1 MPSINMIAVRRE
13 EKRRQEQNIR
23 KLLYS
28 ILGEIGL
35 VIAVAFVIT
44 ARILVT
50 QNEVNKLSD
59 RVNALQPSVTKIQQL
74 QSQTAALMPKVQTLD
89 GAKADTLFWYKNFYA
104 VTTSLPPKTWLTS
117 LGTVG
122 AAGAG
127 AVTPGAAS
135 GDDPTLSLAGIA
147 MSQAVVGETMLR
159 MNQAPS
165 LDHVDLAFVQQQ
177 KIGSADTVAF
187 QMTVHLKPEVSAA
200 PAAAPGGTKTAGT
213 KTADTKT
220 ADVKGAVNGTRS

>member
-13 EKRRQEQNIR
+13 EKRRREQNIR
-23 KLLYS
+23 KLLYA

-35 VIAVAFVIT
+35 VVAVAFVMT

-50 QNEVNKLSD
+50 QSEINRLTD

-74 QSQTAALMPKVQTLD
+74 QTQTAALMPKVQTLD

-117 LGTVG
+117 LATGAGAGAPTATGTATPG

-127 AVTPGAAS
+127 
-135 GDDPTLSLAGIA
+135 DPTLNLVGVA
-147 MSQAVVGETMLR
+147 MSQAVVGDAMLR

-177 KIGSADTVAF
+177 KLGTADAVGF
-187 QMTVHLKPEVSAA
+187 QMTVHLKPEAGAA
-200 PAAAPGGTKTAGT
+200 KDNSKPATKG
-213 KTADTKT
+213 DTKT
-220 ADVKGAVNGTRS
+220 AEAKGAVNGTKS

>member
-23 KLLYS
+23 KLLYA

-35 VIAVAFVIT
+35 VVAVAFVMT

-50 QNEVNKLSD
+50 QNEINRLSD

-74 QSQTAALMPKVQTLD
+74 QTQTAALMPKVQTLD

-117 LGTVG
+117 LATGATTGTG
-122 AAGAG
+122 T
-127 AVTPGAAS
+127 VTPGAA
-135 GDDPTLSLAGIA
+135 GGGDPTLNLVGVA
-147 MSQAVVGETMLR
+147 MSQAVVGEAMLR

-177 KIGSADTVAF
+177 KLGTAEVVAF
-187 QMTVHLKPEVSAA
+187 QMTVHLKPEAGAA
-200 PAAAPGGTKTAGT
+200 MPAAKGGTKTAD
-213 KTADTKT
+213 A
-220 ADVKGAVNGTRS
+220 KGAVNGTKS

>member
-23 KLLYS
+23 KLLYA

-35 VIAVAFVIT
+35 VIAVAFVLT

-50 QNEVNKLSD
+50 QNEINKLSD
-59 RVNALQPSVTKIQQL
+59 RVNALQPSVTKIQQM
-74 QSQTAALMPKVQTLD
+74 QTQTAALMPKVQTLD

-104 VTTSLPPKTWLTS
+104 VTTSLPSKTWLTS
-117 LGTVG
+117 LATGAAPATGAATPG

-127 AVTPGAAS
+127 
-135 GDDPTLSLAGIA
+135 DPTLNLVGVA
-147 MSQAVVGETMLR
+147 MSQAIVGEAMLR

-177 KIGSADTVAF
+177 KLGTADAVGF
-187 QMTVHLKPEVSAA
+187 QMTVHLKPEVGAA
-200 PAAAPGGTKTAGT
+200 PPAAKG
-213 KTADTKT
+213 DTKT
-220 ADVKGAVNGTRS
+220 AEAKDTEAKGAVNGTKS

>member
-23 KLLYS
+23 KLLYA

-35 VIAVAFVIT
+35 VVAVAFVLT

-50 QNEVNKLSD
+50 QNEINKLSD
-59 RVNALQPSVTKIQQL
+59 RVKDLQPSVTKIQQL
-74 QSQTAALMPKVQTLD
+74 QIQTAALMPKVQTLD

-104 VTTSLPPKTWLTS
+104 VTTSLPPRTWLTS
-117 LGTVG
+117 LATGTPVGTG
-122 AAGAG
+122 AA
-127 AVTPGAAS
+127 TPGTA
-135 GDDPTLSLAGIA
+135 GGGDPTLSLVGVA
-147 MSQAVVGETMLR
+147 MSQAVVGEAMLR

-177 KIGSADTVAF
+177 KVGTTDAVGF
-187 QMTVHLKPEVSAA
+187 QMTVHLKPEAGAA
-200 PAAAPGGTKTAGT
+200 KDNSKPATKG
-213 KTADTKT
+213 DTKT
-220 ADVKGAVNGTRS
+220 AEAKGAVNGTKS

>member
-23 KLLYS
+23 KLLYA

-35 VIAVAFVIT
+35 VVAVAFVLT

-50 QNEVNKLSD
+50 QNEINKLSD
-59 RVNALQPSVTKIQQL
+59 RVKDLQPSVTKIQQL
-74 QSQTAALMPKVQTLD
+74 QTQTAALMPKVQTLD

-104 VTTSLPPKTWLTS
+104 VTTSLPPRTWLTS
-117 LGTVG
+117 LATGTPVGTG
-122 AAGAG
+122 AA
-127 AVTPGAAS
+127 TPGAA
-135 GDDPTLSLAGIA
+135 GGGDPTLSLVGVA
-147 MSQAVVGETMLR
+147 MSQAVVGEAMLR

-177 KIGSADTVAF
+177 KVGTTDAVGF
-187 QMTVHLKPEVSAA
+187 QMTVHLKPEAGAA
-200 PAAAPGGTKTAGT
+200 KDNSKPATKG
-213 KTADTKT
+213 DTKT
-220 ADVKGAVNGTRS
+220 AEAKGAVNGTKS

>member
-1 MPSINMIAVRRE
+1 MPSINMIAVHRE

-23 KLLYS
+23 KLLYA

-35 VIAVAFVIT
+35 VVVAASMMT

-50 QNEVNKLSD
+50 QNEINRLSD

-74 QSQTAALMPKVQTLD
+74 QSQTAALLPKVQTLD

-117 LGTVG
+117 LGTG
-122 AAGAG
+122 SGSGAGAG
-127 AVTPGAAS
+127 ALTPGAAG
-135 GDDPTLSLAGIA
+135 GDDPTLNLAGVA

-177 KIGSADTVAF
+177 KIGTADAVGF
-187 QMTVHLKPEVSAA
+187 QMTVHLRPEAGAAKDNSKSAA
-200 PAAAPGGTKTAGT
+200 QGGTKTAD
-213 KTADTKT
+213 A
-220 ADVKGAVNGTRS
+220 KGAVNGTKS

>member
-1 MPSINMIAVRRE
+1 MPSINMIAVRRD

-28 ILGEIGL
+28 IVGEIGL
-35 VIAVAFVIT
+35 VVLVAFVMT

-50 QNEVNKLSD
+50 QNEINRLND
-59 RVNALQPSVTKIQQL
+59 RVKALQPSVTKIQQL

-117 LGTVG
+117 LGTG
-122 AAGAG
+122 AGGGAG
-127 AVTPGAAS
+127 AVTPGAVS
-135 GDDPTLSLAGIA
+135 GDDPTLSLAGVA

-177 KIGSADTVAF
+177 KIGTADTVAF
-187 QMTVHLKPEVSAA
+187 QMTVHLKPEVEAVQ
-200 PAAAPGGTKTAGT
+200 PAVKG
-213 KTADTKT
+213 DTKT
-220 ADVKGAVNGTRS
+220 ADAKGAVNGTRS